1 MDIVVLVCSIIAAVT
16 GVASL
21 IVAILTR
28 KDGKRSLLKQIEKKE
43 HQINEIESSLFRRF
57 GANYSARGPVNS
69 LEEKKRK
76 LQSEVD
82 YLNKLL

>member
-1 MDIVVLVCSIIAAVT
+1 MDIVVLVCSIIAAIT

-28 KDGKRSLLKQIEKKE
+28 HDSKRSLLKQIEKKE
-43 HQINEIESSLFRRF
+43 YRINKIENQLFLQRRSNIW
-57 GANYSARGPVNS
+57 GWGDGELKMKQN
-69 LEEKKRK
+69 K

-82 YLNKLL
+82 YLKKLL

>member
-28 KDGKRSLLKQIEKKE
+28 NDGKRSLFKQIEKKE
-43 HQINEIESSLFRRF
+43 HQINEINNSLFRRF
-57 GANYSARGPVNS
+57 GADYSSRGPINS

-76 LQSEVD
+76 LQSEVV
-82 YLNKLL
+82 YLKKLL

>member
-1 MDIVVLVCSIIAAVT
+1 MDIIVLVCSIIAAIT

-28 KDGKRSLLKQIEKKE
+28 HDSKRSLLKQIEKKE
-43 HQINEIESSLFRRF
+43 HKINKIENQLFLQRRSNF
-57 GANYSARGPVNS
+57 GGWGDGE
-69 LEEKKRK
+69 LKMKQDK

-82 YLNKLL
+82 YLKKLL

>member
-1 MDIVVLVCSIIAAVT
+1 MDIVVLVCSIIAAIT

-28 KDGKRSLLKQIEKKE
+28 HDSKRSLLRQIDRREQE
-43 HQINEIESSLFRRF
+43 INEIDNRIFRLY
-57 GANYSARGPVNS
+57 GPDYSGRGPINS
-69 LEEKKRK
+69 FEAKKRK